1 MRSLRLHSFTD
12 SRQRWPI
19 RGHTARV
26 LVTQI
31 QSQLQWVQWA
41 SQARQTPSRTGPP
54 AAHPP
59 LFFLFFTTRE
69 LGVIKRMEEARVV
82 LHVDCDEFFLQ
93 VHARRDA
100 RIAAEV
106 RGPGASRQAVVAK
119 AAGVKKHQSPAE
131 VRRRLTPD
139 GRLLHAYW
147 RKWPGPRVSY
157 QPYQAHIL
165 KSTLFALY

>member
-1 MRSLRLHSFTD
+1 MD
-12 SRQRWPI
+12 E
-19 RGHTARV
+19 
-26 LVTQI
+26 
-31 QSQLQWVQWA
+31 A
-41 SQARQTPSRTGPP
+41 S
-54 AAHPP
+54 
-59 LFFLFFTTRE
+59 
-69 LGVIKRMEEARVV
+69 ARVV

-93 VHARRDA
+93 VHARGDA

-106 RGPGASRQAVVAK
+106 NGRACALVQYNDVICANAAAK

-131 VRRRLTPD
+131 VRRKLAPD

-165 KSTLFALY
+165 NAPSRFVNARLFVREEFPVTCTFPGRQTGYWSGRLLRPGAVSGAMQSTAQLQQLRNAMKKDPNAYTD